1 MKKIRVSNKMTPL
14 FGLLLACVL
23 VMCVKMDASA
33 ANTQPTELKQTA
45 AVATKVSISW
55 KAPADSANNFN
66 RYIVQCSKDNK
77 VWVDKGYVASDV
89 TSANL
94 VGMERGTS
102 WYVRIKAMYYD
113 ATLKKY
119 TVDGAWSEAIEVAT
133 IPYSVTG
140 ITQTAATKTSVTFT
154 WPEATGANCYDVYVG
169 TSYSKAKFVVRMTGR
184 TLTVK
189 GKKQGSAYY
198 VKVVPVRMTAQ
209 KFSAL
214 GMDSY
219 GTVKT
224 TPKSV
229 VVSGES
235 SWERGTKSIDFT
247 WSSSNKIVDGY
258 QVKIYNNKGKLV
270 KSLDTKKTYYTY
282 TKASS
287 KYYYK
292 IKVRPYITVDGKKK
306 YGAWS
311 KVGAALMQPQV
322 TGVTQEDE
330 KAVISWSP
338 VTGAAGYDIY
348 AGTYPDVTSMT
359 KIGEAGS
366 GDTSFTT
373 TAIGETKVA
382 SNKRVYFCVKAKKT
396 IKSKVSTSIASNAG
410 FSN

>member
-258 QVKIYNNKGKLV
+258 QV
-270 KSLDTKKTYYTY
+270 
-282 TKASS
+282 A
-287 KYYYK
+287 
-292 IKVRPYITVDGKKK
+292 
-306 YGAWS
+306 
-311 KVGAALMQPQV
+311 
-322 TGVTQEDE
+322 
-330 KAVISWSP
+330 
-338 VTGAAGYDIY
+338 
-348 AGTYPDVTSMT
+348 
-359 KIGEAGS
+359 
-366 GDTSFTT
+366 
-373 TAIGETKVA
+373 
-382 SNKRVYFCVKAKKT
+382 
-396 IKSKVSTSIASNAG
+396 
-410 FSN
+410 